1 MSFDLAPTVLLDR
14 RDARSAA
21 VFIDVNP
28 HPSPGSPI
36 LLFDGTAILASIR
49 NLLLSPEGSR
59 GRIFQEDYFARLF
72 DLLQE
77 PLDDTTSN
85 LISVSLFQSIIR
97 WEPRIR
103 MQPSDV
109 QVFVD
114 EGLPGYRILLAVTV
128 NGVTSQANFSVN
140 VARS

>member
-1 MSFDLAPTVLLDR
+1 MSFDLAPTVLMNP
-14 RDARSAA
+14 RDARSSAI
-21 VFIDVNP
+21 FIDVNP
-28 HPSPGSPI
+28 HPSPGAPVI
-36 LLFDGTAILASIR
+36 LFDGTAILASIR

-72 DLLQE
+72 DLLHE
-77 PLDDTTSN
+77 PLDSTTAN
-85 LISVSLFQSIIR
+85 LISVSLYQSIIR

-114 EGLPGYRILLAVTV
+114 EVLPGYRILLAVAV
-128 NGVTSQANFSVN
+128 NGVTSRANFSVN
-140 VARS
+140 VSRS